1 MPDVTISQ
9 LPYGS
14 PAGSDQLIYSNGSST
29 FKTTLSNLTASN
41 QFIKA
46 WVRFDGSGGLAIGG
60 SYNISSGSRGSNS
73 TYTFFF
79 RNPVL
84 GGYGMA
90 TSVRNDG
97 GTYGCYESGEPSS
110 TSFTVGGGRPG
121 GSYND
126 ITRGYVIIFG

>member
-1 MPDVTISQ
+1 MADVTINQ
-9 LPYGS
+9 LPFNS
-14 PAGSDQLIYSNGSST
+14 PNNSDLLVYSNGAT
-29 FKTTLSNLTASN
+29 TYKTTLANLTAGN

-60 SYNISSGSRGSNS
+60 SYNISSGAKGQNS

-79 RNPVL
+79 KNPVL
-84 GGYGMA
+84 GGYGIA

-126 ITRGYVIIFG
+126 ITRGYVIVFG